1 MRVADTR
8 AGVDPAEDNS
18 QVLGPGRKQNCG
30 LHRVGAEPAD
40 YTSRGAPRPLPGPH
54 DALRRAGGGAVSP
67 CCAR

>member
-1 MRVADTR
+1 MF
-8 AGVDPAEDNS
+8 PAQGGS
-18 QVLGPGRKQNCG
+18 KTG

-54 DALRRAGGGAVSP
+54 DSLRRAGGGAVSP